1 VPAGAGI
8 QQTDDGLLRDSRA
21 PAGAACGTYAD
32 HRMAHAGAVLGLAV
46 PGVELDD
53 VGATTKTIADFP
65 GLWSGLVGS

>member
-1 VPAGAGI
+1 RG
-8 QQTDDGLLRDSRA
+8 GLW
-21 PAGAACGTYAD
+21 GTYAD

-46 PGVELDD
+46 PGVELED